1 MEETDDLGNPLDPG
15 QQDSLYNEAVRV
27 VVSEGRASTSLLQRR
42 LSIGY
47 GRAAKLIDSMYHNN
61 LVSQADGSKPRE
73 VLVGLDYL
81 DRLDES

>member
-1 MEETDDLGNPLDPG
+1 MGNPLNRTL
-15 QQDSLYNEAVRV
+15 QDSLYNDAVRV

-47 GRAAKLIDSMYHNN
+47 GRAAKLIDLMQRNN
-61 LVSQADGSKPRE
+61 LVGPADGSKPRE

-81 DRLDES
+81 ERMND